1 MRLLRLSYALVRI
14 PAELAA
20 EVAKRAAG
28 AAIGLVRGDQD
39 QDVALREPPRPEH
52 FRPPAPPPPPPP
64 PPRAP
69 RRARPGNG
77 AAPPPEP
84 AHVSEEPAHVSEE
97 PVLVAE
103 VAEQGAEDGAGAEVR
118 VEEPWPGYDRMPA
131 AEIVARLR
139 TETPEVGAGV
149 TLYEATHKNRRSV
162 LDAAAR
168 ATR

>member
-84 AHVSEEPAHVSEE
+84 AHVSEEP
-97 PVLVAE
+97 VLVAE

>member
-1 MRLLRLSYALVRI
+1 MRLLRLPYALVRI

-20 EVAKRAAG
+20 EVAKRAAR

-77 AAPPPEP
+77 AAPPP
-84 AHVSEEPAHVSEE
+84 EPAHVSEE

>member
-1 MRLLRLSYALVRI
+1 MRLLRLPYALVRI

-84 AHVSEEPAHVSEE
+84 AHVSEEP
-97 PVLVAE
+97 VLVAE